1 VDRRIAESRREVER
15 LRARLGQVEQRIAAF
30 QTRVEVAPRREQEI
44 LGLMRDYKKL
54 NDNYSQLLDKKLDAE
69 LASRLEAQQKGQQFR
84 VLDPAYMPETP
95 SFPNRVLFAIGGA
108 VAGLLLGL
116 GLAITID
123 VLDPTMKDA
132 EGVAAAFT
140 VPVLA
145 VIPFVKPRDQARLA
159 SLPID
164 GSPAAHKRKRGLLS
178 YGRSASRKSAA
189 GPK

>member
-1 VDRRIAESRREVER
+1 
-15 LRARLGQVEQRIAAF
+15 
-30 QTRVEVAPRREQEI
+30 
-44 LGLMRDYKKL
+44 MRDYKKL
-54 NDNYSQLLDKKLDAE
+54 SDNYSQLLDKKLDAE

-84 VLDPAYMPETP
+84 VLDPAYMPENP

-108 VAGLLLGL
+108 IAGLLLGL

-123 VLDPTMKDA
+123 VLDPTMKDS

-145 VIPFVKPRDQARLA
+145 VIPYVKPRDQARLA
-159 SLPID
+159 ALPID
-164 GSPAAHKRKRGLLS
+164 GSPAAYKRKKGLLS
-178 YGRSASRKSAA
+178 YGRSASPKSAA